1 MTAYS
6 YIYSEDTDVP
16 NRAAN
21 NKIMFVVGFL
31 TYSVRQKAN
40 ALCWVITQNVSD
52 DLPQTL
58 QIFVITVTSR
68 RHVHFGFH

>member
-31 TYSVRQKAN
+31 TYSVRQKVN
-40 ALCWVITQNVSD
+40 ALC
-52 DLPQTL
+52 
-58 QIFVITVTSR
+58 
-68 RHVHFGFH
+68 

>member
-6 YIYSEDTDVP
+6 YLYSEDTDVP

-31 TYSVRQKAN
+31 TYSVRQK
-40 ALCWVITQNVSD
+40 S
-52 DLPQTL
+52 
-58 QIFVITVTSR
+58 
-68 RHVHFGFH
+68 